1 MLETKTI
8 TYRDGETHLTGF
20 LAADPAAGQRPGVLV
35 VHGGA
40 GLDDHAKGRARR
52 LAALGLV
59 AFACDMYGE
68 GVMGNRERVMGCI
81 SQFRNDP
88 HSLFRR
94 TQAGIEVL
102 KAHPLI
108 DGRIAAVGYCFGGM
122 TVLELARSGA
132 DLLGVVSVHG
142 SLETKR
148 RAEPG
153 SIKCKILVLHGA
165 LDPHV
170 PLSHLHSFEEEMIR
184 SGADWQLFMYGAA
197 MHGFTHE
204 AAIGQQ
210 PGVAYHALTDTRSF
224 EAIRSFL
231 AELFS

>member
-88 HSLFRR
+88 PSLIRHWSQIVASDFF
-94 TQAGIEVL
+94 TIEVWTSTGL
-102 KAHPLI
+102 KRFIVLFFI
-108 DGRIAAVGYCFGGM
+108 DLS
-122 TVLELARSGA
+122 T
-132 DLLGVVSVHG
+132 
-142 SLETKR
+142 R
-148 RAEPG
+148 RVE
-153 SIKCKILVLHGA
+153 
-165 LDPHV
+165 
-170 PLSHLHSFEEEMIR
+170 
-184 SGADWQLFMYGAA
+184 
-197 MHGFTHE
+197 
-204 AAIGQQ
+204 
-210 PGVAYHALTDTRSF
+210 
-224 EAIRSFL
+224 
-231 AELFS
+231 